1 MAKVFIYKL
10 LKGNVSVSY
19 PTDEALELM
28 TLEQIATKDTP
39 LGRPFW
45 IVENDD
51 LPHGEGFFDAWE
63 LDDDAL
69 GEPDGYG
76 ANPELK
82 Q

>member
-1 MAKVFIYKL
+1 MSKVFIYKL
-10 LKGNVSVSY
+10 LKGNVCVSY
-19 PTDEALELM
+19 PTDETLEKM

-51 LPHGEGFFDAWE
+51 LPHDEGFFDAWE
-63 LDDDAL
+63 LDEDVL

-76 ANPELK
+76 ANSEIK
-82 Q
+82 G